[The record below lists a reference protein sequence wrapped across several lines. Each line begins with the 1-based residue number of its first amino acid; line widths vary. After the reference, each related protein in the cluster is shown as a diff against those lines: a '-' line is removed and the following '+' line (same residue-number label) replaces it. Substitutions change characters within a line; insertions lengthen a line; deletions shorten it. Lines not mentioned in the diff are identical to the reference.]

1 MRDQRTPKTRSTFAR
16 RFALSAAFG
25 VGLLCLAPAASY
37 GRATVGSFESE
48 TPFSETITNYPC
60 FEGFPA
66 TMTGTVTSKGHFTE
80 TTSRHFSVHGTDT
93 IDYRVELGDGRHALG
108 RVADHFGFSVN
119 MNRPR
124 TTDTG
129 AQQEQAI
136 LYAADGQE
144 IGAIT
149 VHVTIH
155 VTYADENGNFEP
167 DPGEITTSLERT
179 KVSCP

>member
-16 RFALSAAFG
+16 RFALSAALG
-25 VGLLCLAPAASY
+25 VGLLCLTAAASY
-37 GRATVGSFESE
+37 GGATVGSFESE
-48 TPFSETITNYPC
+48 TPFSEEITNYPC
-60 FEGFPA
+60 FEGAPA
-66 TMTGTVTSKGHFTE
+66 TMTGTETSEGFFTE
-80 TTSRHFSVHGTDT
+80 TTSGHFSVHGTDT
-93 IDYRVELGDGRHALG
+93 IDYRVDLGDGGYALG
-108 RVADHFGFSVN
+108 QVTEHFGFRVN

-129 AQQEQAI
+129 TQQERAI

-144 IGAIT
+144 IGPIT

-155 VTYADENGNFEP
+155 ATYADENGNFEP
-167 DPGEITTSLERT
+167 DPGEITVSLERS